1 MSLKHKHF
9 SKHWLWLVFP
19 LVFLFLLTASL
30 AIYHLA
36 YAGRIFPGVAVGGID
51 VGGLT
56 VNQAQD
62 KLQAAWRNFMD
73 KGVVVK
79 YEKYQV
85 TVPEIL
91 NASNQD
97 LAVTVMGF
105 SSATAAI
112 EVYKVGRQGI
122 WYNDL
127 FIPLLARWLPKY
139 GQAAAVVEVD
149 IERII
154 KYIDHSL
161 PNIQIMPQA
170 ASLALSEDGKPF
182 IVPEKSGVLINQ
194 AGLAE
199 ELQTKLQ
206 TLTPTPVYLQV
217 QPVLP
222 ALVTADLVNLLP
234 VAQTLLVKNVNLIFT
249 FEDKI
254 WLIKP
259 VAWRQWLQPIK
270 ESGEAKLIFETKLV
284 KGALAEA
291 TAYVNQPAVNA
302 KFELTDGRVQVFA
315 ASQEGREVDLS
326 ATLRSAVEQLSTAD
340 QDLSIPLIVKTTTP
354 EVTTAMANNL
364 GVTEIIGVGKSNF
377 KGSPAN
383 RRHNIKVGADKLNGV
398 IIQPAEEFSL
408 IKTLGAIDA
417 SAGYLPELVIK
428 GNKTVP
434 EFGGGLCQI
443 GTTTFRAALNSGL
456 PILERRNHSYRVPY
470 YEPAGTDATIYDPK
484 PDFRFKNDTGRAI
497 LIQTKIKGDDLIFEF
512 WGAKDGR
519 VVDKIQPRIY
529 NLVKP
534 GPTKIIETTD
544 LPVGEKKCTEKAH
557 TGADAEFIYKVTYPT
572 GEIKEQIF
580 RSHYVPW
587 QEVCLLGVAK
597 VDKVVPDNSQP
608 NNGSP
613 PASLPSADITGQ
625 TGN

>member
-62 KLQAAWRNFMD
+62 KLQTAWRNFMD

-97 LAVTVMGF
+97 LVVTVMGF

-161 PNIQIMPQA
+161 PNIQITPQA

-234 VAQTLLVKNVNLIFT
+234 VAQTLLAKNVNLIFT
-249 FEDKI
+249 FEDKT

-259 VAWRQWLQPIK
+259 VVWRQWLQPIK

-284 KGALAEA
+284 KGALTEA

-340 QDLSIPLIVKTTTP
+340 QDLSIPLI
-354 EVTTAMANNL
+354 
-364 GVTEIIGVGKSNF
+364 
-377 KGSPAN
+377 
-383 RRHNIKVGADKLNGV
+383 
-398 IIQPAEEFSL
+398 
-408 IKTLGAIDA
+408 
-417 SAGYLPELVIK
+417 
-428 GNKTVP
+428 
-434 EFGGGLCQI
+434 
-443 GTTTFRAALNSGL
+443 
-456 PILERRNHSYRVPY
+456 
-470 YEPAGTDATIYDPK
+470 
-484 PDFRFKNDTGRAI
+484 
-497 LIQTKIKGDDLIFEF
+497 
-512 WGAKDGR
+512 
-519 VVDKIQPRIY
+519 
-529 NLVKP
+529 
-534 GPTKIIETTD
+534 
-544 LPVGEKKCTEKAH
+544 
-557 TGADAEFIYKVTYPT
+557 
-572 GEIKEQIF
+572 
-580 RSHYVPW
+580 
-587 QEVCLLGVAK
+587 
-597 VDKVVPDNSQP
+597 
-608 NNGSP
+608 
-613 PASLPSADITGQ
+613 
-625 TGN
+625 